1 MNNKETSQAAQNTE
15 VTSEAPNTDVSSNET
30 PHVDNAPD
38 VPDERQQSS
47 VELSFSDVSP
57 VPVVAVSDA
66 DSSVSDTTQ
75 PLPSIASPEALE
87 AKPSSP
93 PVVEAPSTN
102 EETAGSTTGNE
113 ETSTNAE
120 TSVSS
125 NEPSST
131 PVISQ
136 QPSLPGDAI
145 YVDQQGNKHGAF
157 IEHLI
162 AGGVKLIAQLRLALS
177 GGYVD
182 EVPHSVDDEPHS
194 WHRN

>member
-1 MNNKETSQAAQNTE
+1 MNNKETAQNIE
-15 VTSEAPNTDVSSNET
+15 VVSGSINNDVSTDEMPRIDNTPDSANEI
-30 PHVDNAPD
+30 
-38 VPDERQQSS
+38 QQ
-47 VELSFSDVSP
+47 SDVSP

-66 DSSVSDTTQ
+66 DFSVSDTTQ
-75 PLPSIASPEALE
+75 PLPSIASSSDALE

-93 PVVEAPSTN
+93 PVVEVPSN
-102 EETAGSTTGNE
+102 NE

-136 QPSLPGDAI
+136 QPSLPGDAV

-157 IEHLI
+157 IEHLT

-182 EVPHSVDDEPHS
+182 EVPHSENEESHS